1 MSQATRRRYLGGA
14 GAVLGGVVA
23 AACGEAE
30 VRYVERVVEKPVIQ
44 ERVVTVEKPVIQE
57 TVRTVTVEKP
67 VIVEKEVER
76 IVTVEKPV
84 IVEKIVQ
91 RPVVVEKIVTRT
103 VEVEVP
109 AKAKPIVKVLM
120 DTDWARGT
128 RGQVTAMA
136 AEAFNDQFAGR
147 ILLDVRLDIGQG
159 NGAEKQRALIATG
172 ELGSVL
178 LTVSWQ
184 IPNWTENGLFNI
196 DIQPFFR
203 QLNIDLDKMLFLEEH
218 LKYKNKIG
226 GLPMQFNAFDWVY
239 NKTRFDENGVDYPN
253 NDWTWDDFLD
263 AAKRLTHP
271 DKDQWGTRNTGAH
284 SLWMPMVFANGGEF
298 WDETN
303 GKCILDSPEAAEALE
318 MNIDLINKHQVAAP
332 RSVHSEKRL
341 GFFNGNYAMN
351 MAGSPAGNWN
361 WHPDRVAG
369 KFEWDVF
376 HMPLFKRTGK
386 RATQLNEQPYYVTRF
401 HERDDNLLESI
412 QVVAFHAGPV
422 VQGTIADL
430 GGATPAWKSI
440 LDSNRYMPPPQTR
453 QVVIDSFNWREGMKP
468 HLFWYEWWIAVNPPF
483 REGLEGK
490 VPALTAVR
498 QMTDIGNAAIEKAR
512 AAFTPAS

>member
-1 MSQATRRRYLGGA
+1 
-14 GAVLGGVVA
+14 VIV
-23 AACGEAE
+23 EKE
-30 VRYVERVVEKPVIQ
+30 VERV
-44 ERVVTVEKPVIQE
+44 
-57 TVRTVTVEKP
+57 VTVEKP

-76 IVTVEKPV
+76 VVTVEKPV
-84 IVEKIVQ
+84 IVEKEVERVVTVEKPVIVERIVQ
-91 RPVVVEKIVTRT
+91 RPVVVEKIVTKT

-147 ILLDVRLDIGQG
+147 ILLDVRLDI
-159 NGAEKQRALIATG
+159 AEGGDTKQRALTATG

-178 LTVSWQ
+178 LTVSWK
-184 IPNWTENGLFNI
+184 IPNWTETGLFNV

-203 QLNIDLDKMLFLEEH
+203 QLNIDLDKMLFLDEH
-218 LKYKNKIG
+218 LKYKNRVG
-226 GLPMQFNAFDWVY
+226 GLPMQFNGFDWVY
-239 NKTRFDENGVDYPN
+239 NKSRFDENGVDYPN

-263 AAKRLTHP
+263 AAKQLTHP
-271 DKDQWGTRNTGAH
+271 EKEQWGARNVGEH

-318 MNIDLINKHQVAAP
+318 MNLDMINKHQVAAP
-332 RSVHSEKRL
+332 YLQAREKRYSFYQ
-341 GFFNGNYAMN
+341 GHYAMM
-351 MAGSPAGNWN
+351 MANSPGGNWN
-361 WHPDRVAG
+361 WRPDAVGG

-376 HMPLFKRTGK
+376 HMPLFKRTGL

-422 VQGTIADL
+422 VQGMIADV

-512 AAFTPAS
+512 AAF